1 MYRNVFGDLI
11 MTSSPLREATR
22 YYNLSENL
30 QEKLEKAEND
40 SLNAKIEAKDLK
52 EKNDNLE
59 KKLLSVKI
67 EHYKS
72 ILKKFIKTNR
82 LSKNE
87 HIKCYDISSNTYYVI
102 KIDKCGKY
110 WLFSQELNRYICE
123 TECNEEHYKQN
134 VHKDYSLSD
143 LKNTIKCMI
152 ESNNEDVKELNIS
165 DNLKLYRKM
174 CLETENKKLKHI
186 LKLIDKV
193 NRI

>member
-11 MTSSPLREATR
+11 MTSSPLREAAR

-40 SLNAKIEAKDLK
+40 SLNVKLKIEYLR

-59 KKLLSVKI
+59 KKLLSVKVD
-67 EHYKS
+67 HYKS

-102 KIDKCGKY
+102 KMDKYGKY

-123 TECNEEHYKQN
+123 IECNEEHYKQN
-134 VHKDYSLSD
+134 THKDYSLSD

-152 ESNNEDVKELNIS
+152 ESNNEDIKELIS
-165 DNLKLYRKM
+165 DDLKLYRKM

>member
-1 MYRNVFGDLI
+1 
-11 MTSSPLREATR
+11 MTSSPLREAER

-30 QEKLEKAEND
+30 QDKLEKAEND
-40 SLNAKIEAKDLK
+40 SLNAKLELEDLR

-59 KKLLSVKI
+59 KKLLSVKV

-87 HIKCYDISSNTYYVI
+87 HIKCYDSLSNTYYVI
-102 KIDKCGKY
+102 KVDKYGKY

-134 VHKDYSLSD
+134 THKDYSLSD

-152 ESNNEDVKELNIS
+152 ESNIEDIRELNINN
-165 DNLKLYRKM
+165 DANIFDYM
-174 CLETENKKLKHI
+174 FFT
-186 LKLIDKV
+186 
-193 NRI
+193 

>member
-1 MYRNVFGDLI
+1 MYRNVFGNLI
-11 MTSSPLREATR
+11 MTSSPLREAER

-30 QEKLEKAEND
+30 QEKLEKAEKD
-40 SLNAKIEAKDLK
+40 SLNSKIEAKDLR

>member
-11 MTSSPLREATR
+11 MTSSPLREAAR

-40 SLNAKIEAKDLK
+40 SLNVTLKIEYLR

-59 KKLLSVKI
+59 KKLLSVKVD
-67 EHYKS
+67 HYKS

-102 KIDKCGKY
+102 KMDKYGKY

-123 TECNEEHYKQN
+123 IECNEEHYKQN
-134 VHKDYSLSD
+134 THKDYSLSD

-152 ESNNEDVKELNIS
+152 ESNNEDIKELIS
-165 DNLKLYRKM
+165 DDLKLYRKM

>member
-1 MYRNVFGDLI
+1 MYRNIFGNLI
-11 MTSSPLREATR
+11 MTSSPLREAER

-30 QEKLEKAEND
+30 QDKLEKAEND
-40 SLNAKIEAKDLK
+40 SLNAKLEVKDLR

-59 KKLLSVKI
+59 KKLLSVKV
-67 EHYKS
+67 ERYKS

-87 HIKCYDISSNTYYVI
+87 HIKCYDSLSNTYYVI
-102 KIDKCGKY
+102 KVDKYGKY

-123 TECNEEHYKQN
+123 TECIEEHYKQN
-134 VHKDYSLSD
+134 TCKDYSLSN

-152 ESNNEDVKELNIS
+152 ESNIEDIRELNIN
-165 DNLKLYRKM
+165 DDLKLYRKM

-193 NRI
+193 NHI